1 MVDFSLT
8 ESQRAVGRTA
18 REFAEREIAC
28 EAEDRG
34 EPREPTAPRAF
45 EPISTTR
52 CPVPNP

>member
-18 REFAEREIAC
+18 REFAEREIAR

-34 EPREPTAPRAF
+34 EPREPTAARAF
-45 EPISTTR
+45 EPACSERTY
-52 CPVPNP
+52 

>member
-18 REFAEREIAC
+18 REFAER